1 MDFFLH
7 EFCGQ
12 SHSSWAW
19 CEKQPVT
26 WHDHQ
31 VIQRLQ
37 RKLYPPQSGNKIA
50 QSVIGLKTLPWRL
63 RLRLH
68 PTTAPF
74 PSSFLSSLFSDRSSI
89 FSFILSLYFDPRA
102 WPNRM
107 HIKRRERKKHPA
119 LPISRS
125 NYYWSNYY
133 WSQNLR
139 QCPQGFKKLIY
150 HKRKKKDLKI
160 VEQNNCPGWVK
171 CWGDGLLT
179 FLSLKIDMGSN
190 DHPRNTSCSERL
202 L

>member
-1 MDFFLH
+1 MS
-7 EFCGQ
+7 FCGQ

-50 QSVIGLKTLPWRL
+50 KSVIGLKTLPWRL

-68 PTTAPF
+68 PITTPS
-74 PSSFLSSLFSDRSSI
+74 PSSFLSSLLSDRSSI

-102 WPNRM
+102 WPNRRY
-107 HIKRRERKKHPA
+107 IKRRERKKHPA

-150 HKRKKKDLKI
+150 HKRKKKRFENSWT
-160 VEQNNCPGWVK
+160 EQLSRMGKVLGWRPFDYPLAQDWHGIK
-171 CWGDGLLT
+171 R
-179 FLSLKIDMGSN
+179 SS
-190 DHPRNTSCSERL
+190 
-202 L
+202 